1 MLGRAVTHGNVI
13 GRHRKRECKR
23 YPKRGK
29 RRQEVELPEPSFDMR
44 PTNPY
49 AATLADE
56 GEQRRLAPLGLQA
69 GVGAHDADQLPRQQA
84 HGLLKVCNETHE
96 CIQDQLDQ
104 ATFANAVADRGED
117 SY

>member
-1 MLGRAVTHGNVI
+1 MYGRKQDGEEAVLGRAVTHGNVI

-69 GVGAHDADQLPRQQA
+69 GVGAHDADQLARRQA
-84 HGLLKVCNETHE
+84 KEAAPGAKPS
-96 CIQDQLDQ
+96 
-104 ATFANAVADRGED
+104 ASAAA
-117 SY
+117 